1 MVHLK
6 YLTVIG
12 GRNLRQ
18 KKIFNRLVKDFLII
32 SNLDN

>member
-18 KKIFNRLVKDFLII
+18 KKIFNRLAKDFYY
-32 SNLDN
+32 

>member
-18 KKIFNRLVKDFLII
+18 KKSLTIG
-32 SNLDN
+32 